1 MSATLTPPAPAAP
14 AAGPTPTVS
23 SPQEIAND
31 SLKSPQFILACV
43 TYAIV
48 ACTVGAI
55 LYHGDDGN
63 IKLVLGFVFGL
74 GSGAGG
80 FYFGSSKSSQAKDA
94 TLAAQLPNVPIVVP
108 TSNVVPVTK

>member
-1 MSATLTPPAPAAP
+1 MSQTVTQQAA
-14 AAGPTPTVS
+14 PTVS
-23 SPQEIAND
+23 TTAPALEASSQVLAND

-48 ACTVGAI
+48 AFTVGAI

-80 FYFGSSKSSQAKDA
+80 FYFGSSKSSQTKDA
-94 TLAAQLPNVPIVVP
+94 TLAAQLPNVPNGLTAI
-108 TSNVVPVTK
+108 TK